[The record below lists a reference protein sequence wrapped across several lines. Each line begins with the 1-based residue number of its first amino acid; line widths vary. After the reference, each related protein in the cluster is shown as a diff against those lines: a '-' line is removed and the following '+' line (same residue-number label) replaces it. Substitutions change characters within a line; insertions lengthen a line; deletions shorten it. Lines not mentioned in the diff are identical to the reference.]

1 MTSVLLLRLQAP
13 MQAWGVQSLFSVRDT
28 LRFPTRSGIIGLLCS
43 ALGKP
48 RDANLEIFE
57 TLRIGVRADHP
68 GVVMKDFQTAQN
80 AYTAVGKIADNPS
93 ISNRYYL
100 SDAAFLAGLE
110 SEDDRQLERYYAAIQ
125 HPKWLLYLG
134 RRAFP
139 SSKPVWLKD
148 GLHYQRSLEQVLMD
162 FPYLHTKKT
171 LSKTNKLQ
179 LVLEDQNGSILQRD
193 RPISFSPRAFS
204 QRRLNIKHIPVPD
217 HCLEE
222 VADVSE

>member
-28 LRFPTRSGIIGLLCS
+28 VRFPTRSGVVGLLCS

-48 RDANLEIFE
+48 RDADLNEFNNLRLGIR
-57 TLRIGVRADHP
+57 TDHP

-80 AYTAVGKIADNPS
+80 AYTSKGKISKNPS

-100 SDAAFLAGLE
+100 SDAAFLVGLE
-110 SEDDRQLERYYAAIQ
+110 SEDEQQLENYYQALQ

-139 SSKPVWLKD
+139 PAKPVWLKD
-148 GLHYQRSLEQVLMD
+148 SMQYNRSLEQALME
-162 FPYLHTKKT
+162 FPYLHREKSRSEAKQ
-171 LSKTNKLQ
+171 LQ
-179 LVLEDQNGSILQRD
+179 FVVEDSGGSIIQRD
-193 RPISFSPRAFS
+193 RPVSFSPRTYV
-204 QRRLNIKHIPVPD
+204 QRRQRIRYIPVPD
-217 HCLEE
+217 QCLEE
-222 VADVSE
+222 VANVSE